1 MCHLSED
8 AADLVSQS
16 IVSLLSYNKWEQ
28 IEQKDGLKWVKS
40 VIRRQWFQ
48 TLRRP
53 RQAHKRVELV
63 DMHTYEVE
71 HIDPYL
77 WEMLGKLEKRRQYVV
92 DTCGY
97 FGDRG
102 CVSKCSDRD
111 ERQLDPVGR
120 LDDHGACVVVAEFG
134 GVDADA
140 DLVNDA
146 FGQQGHG
153 VLALAG
159 CRDFGGEHHAF
170 GGVDALGDDAN
181 GHCAVVVHEQAWGFA
196 FDGQGARLDDHSLA

>member
-1 MCHLSED
+1 MTRLELDTLLTTHYRQFLVYARSMCHLSED

-53 RQAHKRVELV
+53 RQAHKRVDLV

-77 WEMLGKLEKRRQYVV
+77 WEMLGKLDKRRQYVV
-92 DTCGY
+92 VEYLIKERTQKDIGKDMGISQTRVGMILM
-97 FGDRG
+97 
-102 CVSKCSDRD
+102 KALRD
-111 ERQLDPVGR
+111 LRR
-120 LDDHGACVVVAEFG
+120 LH
-134 GVDADA
+134 
-140 DLVNDA
+140 
-146 FGQQGHG
+146 
-153 VLALAG
+153 
-159 CRDFGGEHHAF
+159 
-170 GGVDALGDDAN
+170 
-181 GHCAVVVHEQAWGFA
+181 
-196 FDGQGARLDDHSLA
+196 DGQPI